1 MDRPH
6 ARRRFRSRD
15 RVLGPPRQ
23 LFFMPGVVVAF
34 PLFICLYSLLPFF
47 FLEKVKSVLFG
58 SFYPLIL
65 LRLEHQIDS

>member
-1 MDRPH
+1 MRVASF
-6 ARRRFRSRD
+6 ARVIASLVFLGSFFYAGGGRRFPLVYLSI
-15 RVLGPPRQ
+15 
-23 LFFMPGVVVAF
+23 F
-34 PLFICLYSLLPFF
+34 PAPLF